1 MLTQDQ
7 CMLIGM
13 PIVFMDDER
22 TIVDGFKRISYSS
35 ETGELTWAIAGRG
48 IKIGRVAGFIT
59 SEGYRTIKLNRVAYP
74 AHRLAWFIY
83 YGVWPLGYIDHINGI
98 RSDNRIENLR
108 DGDHSLNMQ
117 NKRNAMSNNKSCGFL
132 GVTWNKQHSR
142 WQSKI
147 MVNKKPHHV
156 GYFDAPEDAHQAYL
170 LKKRQLHAGC
180 TI

>member
-1 MLTQDQ
+1 
-7 CMLIGM
+7 
-13 PIVFMDDER
+13 MDD
-22 TIVDGFKRISYSS
+22 FKRISYSS

-108 DGDHSLNMQ
+108 DATLFENA
-117 NKRNAMSNNKSCGFL
+117 RNRGPQRNSKSGIK
-132 GVTWNKQHSR
+132 GVYWHVASGR
-142 WQSKI
+142 WQIILK
-147 MVNKKPHHV
+147 HHNIV
-156 GYFDAPEDAHQAYL
+156 FY
-170 LKKRQLHAGC
+170 
-180 TI
+180 